1 MKAAVYYGP
10 HDIRV
15 EDVAEPEIGSGGI
28 VVKVKAC
35 GICGSDLHFYQRG
48 GAKVK
53 PGTIMGHEFSGD
65 VVEVGKDV
73 SAIKVGDRVAGT
85 SLMLCGKCHW
95 CLSGQ
100 YALCQDIGMGGFD
113 FPGAYAQYAPVPLAV
128 LGQTVFTLPSEL
140 SYEAGALMEPLGI
153 GIFVAKRAEPSSD
166 DIVIIFGAGMIG
178 LSAIAA
184 FRSAGVSRLIVS
196 EIAPKRC
203 RAALSIGADAVINPG
218 IEDFMVRLLHETAGE
233 GADIAVECTGLRKPF
248 LQAMK
253 ILRIDGKLMQVGV
266 FDTAFEF
273 NPVTITTKNLRVI
286 GCLGGD
292 YSASMRLLSTGK
304 IDANHFISHV
314 FPLSGIREAF
324 ETQADTGVS
333 IKVIIKP

>member
-10 HDIRV
+10 HDIRI
-15 EDVAEPEIGSGGI
+15 ESVAEPEIGSTGI
-28 VVKVKAC
+28 IVNVKAC

-65 VVEVGKDV
+65 VVEVGKAV
-73 SAIKVGDRVAGT
+73 SGIKVGDRVAGT

-95 CLSGQ
+95 CRSGQ
-100 YALCQDIGMGGFD
+100 YALCQDIRMGGFD
-113 FPGAYAQYAPVPLAV
+113 FHGAYAQYAPIPLA
-128 LGQTVFTLPSEL
+128 LPGQTVFTLPAGL

-153 GIFVAKRAEPSSD
+153 GMFAAKRAEPLHSD
-166 DIVIIFGAGMIG
+166 TVIVFGAGMIG
-178 LSAIAA
+178 LSAVAA
-184 FRSAGVSRLIVS
+184 FRSAGVSKLIVS
-196 EIAPKRC
+196 EIAPRRC
-203 RAALSIGADAVINPG
+203 QAALAVGADSTISPG
-218 IEDFMVRLLHETAGE
+218 AEDFMPRLLQETAGK

-248 LQAMK
+248 LQALK
-253 ILRIDGKLMQVGV
+253 ILRVDGKLMQVGV

-292 YSASMRLLSTGK
+292 YTASMQLLGAGK
-304 IDANHFISHV
+304 IDADNFISHV

-324 ETQADTGVS
+324 ETQADTGLS

>member
-10 HDIRV
+10 HDIRI
-15 EDVAEPEIGSGGI
+15 EDVARPEIGSSGI
-28 VVKVKAC
+28 VVSVRAC

-65 VVEVGKDV
+65 VVEVGEAV
-73 SAIKVGDRVAGT
+73 TGIKVGDRVAGT
-85 SLMLCGKCHW
+85 SLMLCGECHW
-95 CLSGQ
+95 CRLGQ
-100 YALCQDIGMGGFD
+100 YALCQAIRMGGFD
-113 FPGAYAQYAPVPLAV
+113 FHGAYAQYAPVPLAV
-128 LGQTVFTLPSEL
+128 PGQTVFTLPPGL
-140 SYEAGALMEPLGI
+140 SYQAGALMEPLGI
-153 GIFVAKRAEPSSD
+153 GIFAAKRAEPLRSD
-166 DIVIIFGAGMIG
+166 TVVVFGAGMIG
-178 LSAIAA
+178 LSAVAA
-184 FRSAGVSRLIVS
+184 FRSVGVSRLIVS
-196 EIAPKRC
+196 EISPRRC
-203 RAALSIGADAVINPG
+203 QAALSIGADAVINPAA
-218 IEDFMVRLLHETAGE
+218 EDFMLRLLDETEGR

-253 ILRIDGKLMQVGV
+253 ILKIDGKLMQVGV

-292 YSASMRLLSTGK
+292 YSASMQLLGGGK
-304 IDANHFISHV
+304 IDVNNFISHV

-333 IKVIIKP
+333 VKVIVNP